1 MPHISVV
8 HVLVN
13 AIGKNASKVFRLPK
27 FSRKV
32 ICFGPSD
39 VLVGRVKSGA
49 LAPTAS
55 GLTEFSIRSTLHWS
69 ETIEYQVGFESLIAD
84 SLLTDHDSPIP
95 WKRSGGCL
103 RLC

>member
-1 MPHISVV
+1 MSVV
-8 HVLVN
+8 QVLVN

-27 FSRKV
+27 FSLNV

-49 LAPTAS
+49 FVPTAS
-55 GLTEFSIRSTLHWS
+55 GMTEFQYKIDTSSVKKDRATVAL
-69 ETIEYQVGFESLIAD
+69 ESLIAD
-84 SLLTDHDSPIP
+84 SQLTDHDSSIP

-103 RLC
+103 Q